1 MMQTARGIS
10 AWRASSI
17 PAAARG
23 GLFGCQYSITIEICR
38 SFRGGCRI
46 RDKKRGS
53 GSSRLLDGLGDVLED
68 GQVEMCLASLLGVRS
83 TNNLGS

>member
-1 MMQTARGIS
+1 MQTARGIS

-23 GLFGCQYSITIEICR
+23 GLSDRWSVSSGDII
-38 SFRGGCRI
+38 FRIDEGRI
-46 RDKKRGS
+46 RDEERSGG
-53 GSSRLLDGLGDVLED
+53 GSSLLDGVGDVLED
-68 GQVEMCLASLLGVRS
+68 GQVEMCLASLLGVCS